1 MLLFFVSWTLRR
13 QTPFR
18 AAFCRG
24 SPGQYSCAGLFLP
37 RARPGSCWASRGSG
51 QPVWAAAPHTAPALA
66 RKGGHRDSLR
76 AAPVGHKQAARP
88 PWPRQRRHPRR
99 PAPSPSASSIPT
111 GRRVLGPA
119 PGPEPRAQRGGSCH
133 ALPSWTVRPITA
145 RLLERPANQQLRH
158 RPRAYLSGPGPGCP
172 SGRARSCRSV
182 RWQQL
187 RSRLRRREPR
197 PEPAGTRPALCPAPA
212 SENLRASASRLLP
225 PVLPARRTREVPL
238 LRFSLWRWFLLN
250 ESTAP
255 GCVAWEL
262 PNAPLSTKACEKPTG
277 APVDGRFPSALP
289 DSWEGLVSPLEED
302 CSAGWHNQQDTVSA
316 QRRLSAARWSLLKNV
331 VLFPA
336 SRWTG
341 SSRDSLWAPDL
352 LRCWS
357 PPVSTRD
364 LRLCAE
370 LRCAASPAAERLAS
384 AGEEAVWEGSADVWP
399 VLAPR
404 PSLLLSPTTNEKV

>member
-1 MLLFFVSWTLRR
+1 MFLEHWDARLPSELHSAE
-13 QTPFR
+13 
-18 AAFCRG
+18 AAPAG
-24 SPGQYSCAGLFLP
+24 TAAQGYSSPGQGLALAEP
-37 RARPGSCWASRGSG
+37 REALGSLCEQRPLTPHPLWLEKGGTGTVSEQPQSVTNRRPGPPG
-51 QPVWAAAPHTAPALA
+51 
-66 RKGGHRDSLR
+66 RDSG
-76 AAPVGHKQAARP
+76 AT
-88 PWPRQRRHPRR
+88 
-99 PAPSPSASSIPT
+99 PT

-119 PGPEPRAQRGGSCH
+119 PGPEPSAQPGGRCH
-133 ALPSWTVRPITA
+133 ALPSWTVPPITA
-145 RLLERPANQQLRH
+145 RLLDRPANQQLRH
-158 RPRAYLSGPGPGCP
+158 RPRAYLSGPGPGRP
-172 SGRARSCRSV
+172 SGRARSRRSV
-182 RWQQL
+182 RRQQL

-197 PEPAGTRPALCPAPA
+197 PEPAGTRPALCPAVA

-255 GCVAWEL
+255 GCLAWEL
-262 PNAPLSTKACEKPTG
+262 PNAPLSTKACEKPSG
-277 APVDGRFPSALP
+277 APVDGRSPSALP

-316 QRRLSAARWSLLKNV
+316 QRRLSTARWSLLKNV

-336 SRWTG
+336 SRWMG
-341 SSRDSLWAPDL
+341 NSQDSLWAPDL

-357 PPVSTRD
+357 PPVSTRG

-384 AGEEAVWEGSADVWP
+384 AGEEAVWEGSADVWH